1 MPRSI
6 DNADPGPPPA
16 KRAVLGLLLGLVA
29 GAVASVLLP
38 AEPGSQPTSPA
49 AE

>member
-1 MPRSI
+1 MRRDV

-16 KRAVLGLLLGLVA
+16 KRALLGVLLGLVT
-29 GAVASVLLP
+29 GAVASVLLH
-38 AEPGSQPTSPA
+38 AERPVTA